1 MKSIDP
7 KWSIELSRGRRPG
20 NPLGASGVRN
30 GIIGQVAFGLPTT
43 VTQQRAR
50 YFSLLCWAIDRVA
63 SDSRTESLSLSRQRA
78 VVRRLEELVAL
89 TSKKYQEETS
99 PDHGL
104 AGVIGSNNLG
114 NEDTWES
121 DPIDLD
127 EFSLRRSDYAADQ
140 YNSMLQD
147 FGLKRGELNL
157 TQAGQT
163 LAEAVATD
171 VSPDDDR
178 LFEHALSK
186 QVPQTTLSELGDSF
200 ALQAI
205 YTHPEKH
212 RQERVL
218 LRKALLG
225 YLSWNELDSTVSF
238 TDLPEHISVA
248 IESHFDYT
256 VAETTYDDPMRHR
269 LASDQPV
276 LRRAF
281 ALFILRARQLYTD
294 GELSLS
300 PDDKDTFDGLR
311 QLFRVYWL
319 QTYAAYALTSQLE
332 ALCTHLQQAAP
343 AAVHRSET
351 FNELLND
358 DLIASHAHAVTN
370 LTSVETSETLSC
382 KAATRELLC
391 YDTAGQSALAVTV
404 PETGG
409 QLTTLGEVTEAL
421 RESINRGWSP
431 SISAEHNEWLL
442 SEPIREA
449 LTQQSNAATLA
460 ESLNHWRT
468 SLVRAL
474 VLLVFVVE
482 RFTTQMKSHP
492 QLEAYISQEYGSDR
506 GSLPKLDA
514 FLDQFDADTPLTHV
528 ADSLLNDLV
537 IGLHQ
542 ETAYQRMGQSGKVRL
557 VFSYDQRTDEL
568 REELGTG
575 SASRPFMRY
584 DRVCCLLQDCGY
596 LTQAGDPPKVT
607 QDGFEL
613 LERLGDT
620 P

>member
-50 YFSLLCWAIDRVA
+50 YFSLLCWAINRVA
-63 SDSRTESLSLSRQRA
+63 SDSRTESHSLSQQRA
-78 VVRRLEELVAL
+78 VVRRIEELVAL
-89 TSKKYQEETS
+89 TSKRYQEEES

-114 NEDTWES
+114 NEDTWAS
-121 DPIDLD
+121 DPINL
-127 EFSLRRSDYAADQ
+127 EKFSLRRSDYAADQ

-157 TQAGQT
+157 TAAGQA
-163 LAEAVATD
+163 LAEAVTTN

-178 LFEHALSK
+178 LFEHALSE
-186 QVPQTTLSELGDSF
+186 QIPQATLSELGNSF

-212 RQERVL
+212 HREREL

-225 YLSWNELDSTVSF
+225 YVSWNELDNTVSF

-248 IESHFDYT
+248 IEPHFDYT

-269 LASDQPV
+269 LSSNQPV

-281 ALFILRARQLYTD
+281 ALFILRSRQLYVND
-294 GELSLS
+294 ELSLTS
-300 PDDKDTFDGLR
+300 DDKDAFDGLQ

-319 QTYAAYALTSQLE
+319 QTYAAYALMSQLE

-343 AAVHRSET
+343 VAVHRSEM
-351 FNELLND
+351 FNELLNED
-358 DLIASHAHAVTN
+358 HIASHAHAVIN
-370 LTSVETSETLSC
+370 LTKVETSEALSC
-382 KAATRELLC
+382 KTATRELLC
-391 YDTAGQSALAVTV
+391 YNTAGESALDVTV
-404 PETGG
+404 SESEG
-409 QLTTLGEVTEAL
+409 QFTTLGEVTEAMQ
-421 RESINRGWSP
+421 ESIERGWSP
-431 SISAEHNEWLL
+431 SITAEYNGWLL
-442 SEPIREA
+442 SEPIRDA
-449 LTQQSNAATLA
+449 LTRQSNAATIS
-460 ESLNHWRT
+460 ESLTHWRE
-468 SLVRAL
+468 SLTRAL
-474 VLLVFVVE
+474 VLLVFVIK
-482 RFTTQMKSHP
+482 RFTKHMECHP

-506 GSLPKLDA
+506 GSLPKLES
-514 FLDQFDADTPLTHV
+514 FLDRFDDDTPLTHV
-528 ADSLLNDLV
+528 ADRLLNDLV

-584 DRVCCLLQDCGY
+584 DRVSCLLQDCGY
-596 LTQAGDPPKVT
+596 LTQAGDPPTVT
-607 QDGFEL
+607 RDGLEL
-613 LERLGDT
+613 LELLRDT
-620 P
+620 T